1 MLKIIKPI
9 LLLLFLL
16 TISLFSFLYSGIK
29 IDSFSF
35 SNILVS
41 QFYIKIDKKLI
52 LNIENI
58 EYKSKKTET
67 TNSIEEIKKS
77 IEILPKVLKFF
88 ERIEISRLKI
98 DDNEFEII
106 LNDEILYLDNKYIN
120 LSSKI
125 DINSNQVVFDLYS
138 LYLKDL
144 KVLFDGKV
152 KLDYFNEKLNYY
164 GKFYYQDLQSNL
176 NIEMTKEIAKFYLV
190 SEPFK
195 SLKFIKEFLSL
206 PIIAEEW
213 MYDNVE
219 GDIKLQ
225 EFYGEYDLKNNQIIE
240 DSLQGKAQ
248 IKEAKI
254 RFHKDVDIVN
264 TKSLDI
270 SFKDNKLHFD
280 LIEPIFKD
288 KKLDGS
294 YVTIHNL
301 TSEKDGQVDVFLK
314 TNTKLDQDI
323 LDILKAYNINI
334 PLLQKTGNTQASL
347 LMKFPYELSKEM
359 STYGEFFVN
368 DAQISI
374 NNFSFDSKYAEVILN
389 NSLIQIRNSDF
400 KYKNMIDSI
409 VNLDLDTTTL
419 KSFGDVN
426 IKSFLI
432 KNDNNESIIN
442 LKDKQTVIELDFNNQ
457 VNISLKDLST
467 DIKVSD
473 LIYVNIADL
482 SKIYPYSKLLK
493 DNSIKEGNISLSIK
507 DEKNINFEAFIKGL
521 ELPLQKN
528 DKNIDSLEIIGKIE
542 NNKTKI
548 SSKDE
553 DIKIEIG
560 DKLDIFLRNI
570 DVVLDSKI
578 QNSGLKQDMNIN
590 LFNSKL
596 KLDSDVY
603 QIEKA
608 KIFIK
613 NKNIDFEADVKNLNL
628 PIRKNDTKI
637 ESLSLI
643 GSIKND
649 LTSINTKNEDLILKL
664 EKDYISLYVDGYDLH
679 YSSSEIGKDEESQS
693 KYKNIDMKGKNSN
706 IILNEKYKFLTDDFD
721 VRVRADNKYINLNY
735 KQTNITFK
743 EKDKKIDI
751 FSNNISDEF
760 VNTIFNKQIF
770 EGGNLML
777 HANGNINNLNGK
789 LIIEDSNIKDLAI
802 LNNLLL
808 FIHTSPALINPLLA
822 IPSVVGMA
830 TNSGFNVMAYKIV
843 NGSMDFN
850 YSKEK
855 ELLDIKKLVTVG
867 NGIDFDGYGKVDLN
881 TMMLSSNIKLIFLKD
896 YSKIVGVIPVINYV
910 LLGDNNRV
918 ETEVNLNGK
927 IEDPEVS
934 TNLTK
939 DTLSVPVNIG
949 KRILN
954 SPSML
959 LDFIKDRTHL
969 NDEKEKE
976 IK

>member
-1 MLKIIKPI
+1 M
-9 LLLLFLL
+9 
-16 TISLFSFLYSGIK
+16 
-29 IDSFSF
+29 
-35 SNILVS
+35 
-41 QFYIKIDKKLI
+41 
-52 LNIENI
+52 NIENI

-254 RFHKDVDIVN
+254 RFHKDIDIVN

-368 DAQISI
+368 DAHISI

-389 NSLIQIRNSDF
+389 DSLIQIRNSDF

-419 KSFGDVN
+419 KSLGDVN

-442 LKDKQTVIELDFNNQ
+442 LKDKQTAIELDFNNQ

-493 DNSIKEGNISLSIK
+493 DNSIKEGNISLTIK

-542 NNKTKI
+542 NNKTII

-560 DKLDIFLRNI
+560 DKPDIFLRNI

-578 QNSGLKQDMNIN
+578 QSSGLKQDMNIN
-590 LFNSKL
+590 LINSKL

>member
-1 MLKIIKPI
+1 M
-9 LLLLFLL
+9 
-16 TISLFSFLYSGIK
+16 
-29 IDSFSF
+29 
-35 SNILVS
+35 
-41 QFYIKIDKKLI
+41 
-52 LNIENI
+52 NIENI

-254 RFHKDVDIVN
+254 RFHKDIDIVN

-323 LDILKAYNINI
+323 LDILKAYHINI

-389 NSLIQIRNSDF
+389 DSLIQIRNSDF

-419 KSFGDVN
+419 KSLGDVN

-493 DNSIKEGNISLSIK
+493 DNSIKEGNISLTIK

-542 NNKTKI
+542 NNKTII

-560 DKLDIFLRNI
+560 DKPDVFLRNI

-578 QNSGLKQDMNIN
+578 QSSGLKQDMNIN
-590 LFNSKL
+590 LINSKL

>member
-1 MLKIIKPI
+1 M
-9 LLLLFLL
+9 
-16 TISLFSFLYSGIK
+16 
-29 IDSFSF
+29 
-35 SNILVS
+35 
-41 QFYIKIDKKLI
+41 
-52 LNIENI
+52 NIENI

-77 IEILPKVLKFF
+77 IELLPKVLKFF

-254 RFHKDVDIVN
+254 RFHKDIDIVN

-314 TNTKLDQDI
+314 TNSKLDQDI
-323 LDILKAYNINI
+323 LDILKAYHINI

-389 NSLIQIRNSDF
+389 DSLIQIRNSDF
-400 KYKNMIDSI
+400 KYKNMIDSV

-493 DNSIKEGNISLSIK
+493 DNSIKEGNISLTIK

-542 NNKTKI
+542 NNKTII

-553 DIKIEIG
+553 DIKIYIA
-560 DKLDIFLRNI
+560 DKPDIFLRNI

-578 QNSGLKQDMNIN
+578 QNSGLKQDVNIN

-679 YSSSEIGKDEESQS
+679 YSSSEIGKEEESQS

>member
-9 LLLLFLL
+9 LFLLFL
-16 TISLFSFLYSGIK
+16 TIISLLSFLYSGIK

-58 EYKSKKTET
+58 EYKSKKTQT

-77 IEILPKVLKFF
+77 IELLPKVLKFF
-88 ERIEISRLKI
+88 EKIEINRLKI

-144 KVLFDGKV
+144 KVLFNGKV

-164 GKFYYQDLQSNL
+164 GKVYYQDLESNL
-176 NIEMTKEIAKFYLV
+176 NVEMTKEIAKFYLI

-195 SLKFIKEFLSL
+195 SLKFIKEFLDL

-225 EFYGEYDLKNNQIIE
+225 EFYGEFDLKKNEIIE
-240 DSLQGKAQ
+240 NSLEGKAQ
-248 IKEAKI
+248 IKDAKI

-270 SFKDNKLHFD
+270 SFKNNKLHFD
-280 LIEPIFKD
+280 LIEPIFKN

-294 YVTIHNL
+294 FVTIHNL

-314 TNTKLDQDI
+314 TNSKLDKDI

-334 PLLQKTGNTQASL
+334 PVIQNTGNTQASL
-347 LMKFPYELSKEM
+347 LMKFPYDLSKNM

-368 DAQISI
+368 NAEISI
-374 NNFSFDSKYAEVILN
+374 DNFSFDSKYAEVILN
-389 NSLIQIRNSDF
+389 DSIIQIKDSDF
-400 KYKNMIDSI
+400 RYKNMIDSN
-409 VNLDLDTTTL
+409 VNLNLDTTTL
-419 KSFGDVN
+419 KSSGNVN

-432 KNDNNESIIN
+432 KKDSESIIDI
-442 LKDKQTVIELDFNNQ
+442 KDKQTAIELDFNNQ
-457 VNISLKDLST
+457 VNISLKDLAT
-467 DIKVSD
+467 DIKVAD
-473 LIYVNIADL
+473 LIYVNISDL
-482 SKIYPYSKLLK
+482 SKLYPYSKLLK
-493 DNSIKEGNISLSIK
+493 DNSIKEGNISLQIK
-507 DEKNINFEAFIKGL
+507 DEKNINFEALIKGL

-560 DKLDIFLRNI
+560 DKLNIFLRNI
-570 DVVLDSKI
+570 DVILDSKI
-578 QNSGLKQDMNIN
+578 KDSGLKQDMDIN
-590 LFNSKL
+590 LFNTKL
-596 KLDSDVY
+596 KIDTDIY

-608 KIFIK
+608 KIFIN
-613 NKNIDFEADVKNLNL
+613 NKNIDFEVDIKDLNL

-637 ESLSLI
+637 ETLSLI
-643 GSIKND
+643 GNVKND
-649 LTSINTKNEDLILKL
+649 LTSISTKNKDLVLKL
-664 EKDYISLYVDGYDLH
+664 EKDFVSLFVDGYDLH
-679 YSSSEIGKDEESQS
+679 YSSSEIGKEDESES
-693 KYKNIDMKGKNSN
+693 KYKNIDIKGKNVN
-706 IILNEKYKFLTDDFD
+706 IILNEKYKFLTDNFE
-721 VRVRADNKYINLNY
+721 VRIRPDNKYISLNH

-770 EGGNLML
+770 KGGILIL

-789 LIIEDSNIKDLAI
+789 LIIEDSNIEDLAI

-830 TNSGFNVMAYKIV
+830 TNSGFNIMAYKIV
-843 NGSMDFN
+843 NGSMEFN
-850 YSKEK
+850 YNKEK

-867 NGIDFDGYGKVDLN
+867 NGIDFDGHGKVDLN
-881 TMMLSSNIKLIFLKD
+881 TMMLTSNIKLIFLKD
-896 YSKIVGVIPVINYV
+896 YSKMVGVIPVVNYV

-918 ETEVNLNGK
+918 ETEVNLHGK
-927 IEDPEVS
+927 LEDPEVS

-939 DTLSVPVNIG
+939 DTLNVPVNIG

-959 LDFIKDRTHL
+959 FDFIKDATNL
-969 NDEKEKE
+969 NSEEK
-976 IK
+976 

>member
-1 MLKIIKPI
+1 M
-9 LLLLFLL
+9 
-16 TISLFSFLYSGIK
+16 
-29 IDSFSF
+29 
-35 SNILVS
+35 
-41 QFYIKIDKKLI
+41 
-52 LNIENI
+52 NIENI

-77 IEILPKVLKFF
+77 IELLPKVLKFF

-125 DINSNQVVFDLYS
+125 DTNSNQVVFDLYS

-144 KVLFDGKV
+144 NLLFDGKV

-164 GKFYYQDLQSNL
+164 GKFYYQDLESNL
-176 NIEMTKEIAKFYLV
+176 NVEMTKEIAKFYLV

-195 SLKFIKEFLSL
+195 SLKFIKEFLHL
-206 PIIAEEW
+206 PVIAEEW

-225 EFYGEYDLKNNQIIE
+225 EFYGEYDLKNNHIIE

-270 SFKDNKLHFD
+270 SFKNNKLHFD
-280 LIEPIFKD
+280 LIEPIFKN

-294 YVTIHNL
+294 FVTIHNL

-314 TNTKLDQDI
+314 TSSKLDKDI
-323 LDILKAYNINI
+323 LDILKAYDITI
-334 PLLQKTGNTQASL
+334 PVIQNTGSTQASL
-347 LMKFPYELSKEM
+347 LMKFPYDLSKNM

-368 DAQISI
+368 NAQISI
-374 NNFSFDSKYAEVILN
+374 DNFSFDSKYAEVILN
-389 NSLIQIRNSDF
+389 DSIIQIKNGDF

-409 VNLDLDTTTL
+409 VNLNLDTTTL
-419 KSFGDVN
+419 KSSGDVN

-432 KNDNNESIIN
+432 KKDSESIIDI
-442 LKDKQTVIELDFNNQ
+442 KDKQTAIELDFNKQ
-457 VNISLKDLST
+457 INISLKELLT
-467 DIKVSD
+467 DIKVTD
-473 LIYVNIADL
+473 LIYVNITDL

-493 DNSIKEGNISLSIK
+493 DNSIKEGNIFLQIK
-507 DEKNINFEAFIKGL
+507 DEKNISFEAFLNGL

-548 SSKDE
+548 FSKDE
-553 DIKIEIG
+553 DIKIDIG
-560 DKLDIFLRNI
+560 DKLNIFLRNT

-578 QNSGLKQDMNIN
+578 QNSGLNQDMNIN

-596 KLDSDVY
+596 KIDNDFY
-603 QIEKA
+603 QIDKA
-608 KIFIK
+608 KIFIQ
-613 NKNIDFEADVKNLNL
+613 NKNIDFEADIKDLNL

-637 ESLSLI
+637 EKLSLI
-643 GSIKND
+643 GNIKND
-649 LTSINTKNEDLILKL
+649 STFIHTKEKDLILKL
-664 EKDYISLYVDGYDLH
+664 EKDFVSLFVDGYNLY
-679 YSSSEIGKDEESQS
+679 YSSSEIGKEDESES
-693 KYKNIDMKGKNSN
+693 KYKNIDIKGKNSN
-706 IILNEKYKFLTDDFD
+706 IILNEKYKFLTDNFE
-721 VRVRADNKYINLNY
+721 VRVRADNKYISLNH
-735 KQTNITFK
+735 KQTNIIFK

-751 FSNNISDEF
+751 FSDNISDEF

-770 EGGNLML
+770 KGGTLVL

-789 LIIEDSNIKDLAI
+789 LIIEDSNIEDLAI

-830 TNSGFNVMAYKIV
+830 TNSGFNIMAYKIV
-843 NGSMDFN
+843 NGSMEFN

-855 ELLDIKKLVTVG
+855 ELLDIKKLLTVG

-881 TMMLSSNIKLIFLKD
+881 TMMLTSNIKLIFLKD
-896 YSKIVGVIPVINYV
+896 YSKMVGVIPVINYV

-918 ETEVNLNGK
+918 ETEVNLDGK
-927 IEDPEVS
+927 LEDPEVS

-939 DTLSVPVNIG
+939 DTLNAPVNIG

-959 LDFIKDRTHL
+959 LDFIKDTT
-969 NDEKEKE
+969 NINGEEKRKN
-976 IK
+976 

>member
-1 MLKIIKPI
+1 M
-9 LLLLFLL
+9 
-16 TISLFSFLYSGIK
+16 
-29 IDSFSF
+29 
-35 SNILVS
+35 
-41 QFYIKIDKKLI
+41 
-52 LNIENI
+52 NIENI

-67 TNSIEEIKKS
+67 TNSNEEIKKS
-77 IEILPKVLKFF
+77 IELLPKVLKFF

-176 NIEMTKEIAKFYLV
+176 NIEMTKEIAKFYLD

-254 RFHKDVDIVN
+254 RFHKDIDIVN

-314 TNTKLDQDI
+314 TNSKLDQDI

-389 NSLIQIRNSDF
+389 DSLIQIRNSDF

-419 KSFGDVN
+419 KSLGDVN

-442 LKDKQTVIELDFNNQ
+442 
-457 VNISLKDLST
+457 SC
-467 DIKVSD
+467 
-473 LIYVNIADL
+473 
-482 SKIYPYSKLLK
+482 
-493 DNSIKEGNISLSIK
+493 
-507 DEKNINFEAFIKGL
+507 
-521 ELPLQKN
+521 
-528 DKNIDSLEIIGKIE
+528 
-542 NNKTKI
+542 
-548 SSKDE
+548 
-553 DIKIEIG
+553 
-560 DKLDIFLRNI
+560 
-570 DVVLDSKI
+570 
-578 QNSGLKQDMNIN
+578 
-590 LFNSKL
+590 
-596 KLDSDVY
+596 
-603 QIEKA
+603 
-608 KIFIK
+608 
-613 NKNIDFEADVKNLNL
+613 
-628 PIRKNDTKI
+628 
-637 ESLSLI
+637 
-643 GSIKND
+643 
-649 LTSINTKNEDLILKL
+649 
-664 EKDYISLYVDGYDLH
+664 
-679 YSSSEIGKDEESQS
+679 
-693 KYKNIDMKGKNSN
+693 
-706 IILNEKYKFLTDDFD
+706 
-721 VRVRADNKYINLNY
+721 
-735 KQTNITFK
+735 
-743 EKDKKIDI
+743 
-751 FSNNISDEF
+751 
-760 VNTIFNKQIF
+760 
-770 EGGNLML
+770 
-777 HANGNINNLNGK
+777 
-789 LIIEDSNIKDLAI
+789 
-802 LNNLLL
+802 
-808 FIHTSPALINPLLA
+808 
-822 IPSVVGMA
+822 
-830 TNSGFNVMAYKIV
+830 
-843 NGSMDFN
+843 
-850 YSKEK
+850 
-855 ELLDIKKLVTVG
+855 
-867 NGIDFDGYGKVDLN
+867 
-881 TMMLSSNIKLIFLKD
+881 
-896 YSKIVGVIPVINYV
+896 
-910 LLGDNNRV
+910 
-918 ETEVNLNGK
+918 
-927 IEDPEVS
+927 
-934 TNLTK
+934 
-939 DTLSVPVNIG
+939 
-949 KRILN
+949 
-954 SPSML
+954 
-959 LDFIKDRTHL
+959 
-969 NDEKEKE
+969 
-976 IK
+976 